1 MRVALLSAFSA
12 FLVFPFAAAHS
23 GPEAPGNYTACPKF
37 APGPVTA
44 SFIAESFTNRV
55 DVDVANIEAIRQ
67 VTALYAL
74 AIDGRSFETLRKVF
88 VPDARANYSDP
99 IGVLNGVQ
107 AVIDTL
113 GPSLQMFV
121 TTQHHLGTQYIH
133 VCDADNAVSVT
144 YFQASHFFTPYT
156 GVQNPVGN
164 DKVLVDRAQYQDVW
178 ARQKDGTWKIT
189 NRNLVR
195 MVRDAISVFPCH
207 AILVNVLI
215 LNYAGSSNAR
225 WWVSHRTTVA
235 MQRLEMSWDSATLY
249 NPC

>member
-1 MRVALLSAFSA
+1 MRVAFLSAFSVSLA
-12 FLVFPFAAAHS
+12 FPFAAAHS
-23 GPEAPGNYTACPKF
+23 GPEAPGNDTACPKF

-44 SFIAESFTNRV
+44 SFIAKSFTNLV
-55 DVDVANIEAIRQ
+55 DVDVVNIEAIRQ

-74 AIDGRSFETLRKVF
+74 AIEGRSFETLRKIF
-88 VPDARANYSDP
+88 VPDVRTNYSDP

-113 GPSLQMFV
+113 APSLETFV

-164 DKVLVDRAQYQDVW
+164 NKVLIDRAQYQDVW
-178 ARQKDGTWKIT
+178 ARQKDGTWKIS

-195 MVRDAISVFPCH
+195 MVRDAISMLPRH
-207 AILVNVLI
+207 IILVSVLV
-215 LNYAGSSNAR
+215 LNYTGSCNAR
-225 WWVSHRTTVA
+225 
-235 MQRLEMSWDSATLY
+235 
-249 NPC
+249 